1 MRMIENFR
9 EEMTKYLKE
18 TKENTIKQIE
28 VFKEKTIKFLEDIQE
43 NSIKQVKEINK
54 AVHDLKVEIEVIKKT
69 KAEGSWR

>member
-28 VFKEKTIKFLEDIQE
+28 VFKE
-43 NSIKQVKEINK
+43 EINK
-54 AVHDLKVEIEVIKKT
+54 SLK
-69 KAEGSWR
+69 